1 MNDSSDW
8 EIQKNTI
15 FQDTIFDLYTLPQLI
30 CTQTLLKHIRA
41 RCNKICQR
49 KEKDGIYP
57 PLAIFCRSCF
67 FFFVREREISAFLHV
82 WQEIP
87 TLQILPLLSVVL
99 GPRTSD
105 LSLLPYFLHLYNED
119 KDTCRCY
126 MVSVTIH

>member
-57 PLAIFCRSCF
+57 PLAIFCKRVF
-67 FFFVREREISAFLHV
+67 FFRQRK
-82 WQEIP
+82 
-87 TLQILPLLSVVL
+87 
-99 GPRTSD
+99 RN
-105 LSLLPYFLHLYNED
+105 LSLPACLARNSYITNPSSAVSCSGAQD
-119 KDTCRCY
+119 K
-126 MVSVTIH
+126 

>member
-57 PLAIFCRSCF
+57 PLAIFCRSCVF
-67 FFFVREREISAFLHV
+67 FSSEKEKSQPSCMSGKKFLHYKSFLCCQLFWGPGQV
-82 WQEIP
+82 IYP
-87 TLQILPLLSVVL
+87 CYLTFSICIMRTKTLVDVIW
-99 GPRTSD
+99 
-105 LSLLPYFLHLYNED
+105 FL
-119 KDTCRCY
+119 
-126 MVSVTIH
+126 